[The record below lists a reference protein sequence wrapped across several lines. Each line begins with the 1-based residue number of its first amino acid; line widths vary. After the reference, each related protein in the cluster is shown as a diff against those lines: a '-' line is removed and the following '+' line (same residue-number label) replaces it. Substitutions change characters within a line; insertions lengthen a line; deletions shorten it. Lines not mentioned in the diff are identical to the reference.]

1 MGSEPQHRVQYRMH
15 SVAPENC
22 WSRRDGVE
30 RGRALIPSTL
40 PSRWNIKKTYEGVLE
55 DLEGDIICIQG
66 TSRNPTTCSSH
77 LTIYSS
83 PETKITRAQLDKTL
97 ACPINFDAFF
107 SFFQDGGP
115 RGIHGTAIFTKRK
128 TCIPVKA
135 EEGIG
140 AALVPAALTTTERI
154 GGYPEEADVDLSF
167 AEMKQLDVEGR
178 TTVCDFG
185 LFVLINL

>member
-1 MGSEPQHRVQYRMH
+1 MCSDATSCV
-15 SVAPENC
+15 
-22 WSRRDGVE
+22 
-30 RGRALIPSTL
+30 PS
-40 PSRWNIKKTYEGVLE
+40 SYF
-55 DLEGDIICIQG
+55 D
-66 TSRNPTTCSSH
+66 
-77 LTIYSS
+77 SS

-107 SFFQDGGP
+107 SFFQRGGP
-115 RGIHGTAIFTKRK
+115 RGIHGTAIFTKRD
-128 TCIPVKA
+128 TCIPLKA

-154 GGYPEEADVDLSF
+154 GGYPEGTDVDLSF
-167 AEMKQLDVEGR
+167 SEMKDLDVEGR